1 MLQVLK
7 VSADFSD
14 IPGPRYIR
22 EGSYSGEDFRERLLL
37 PRLKECIE
45 KGGILQIDLD
55 GTQGYGTS
63 FLEEA
68 FGGLIRVNQ
77 LSLSDISDHIIIISE
92 EEPYLKDDIEEYMR
106 DAENEKE
113 L

>member
-1 MLQVLK
+1 MLRVLK
-7 VSADFSD
+7 VATDFSD

-22 EGSYSGEDFRERLLL
+22 EGSYSGEDFRERVLL
-37 PRLKECIE
+37 PLILECIE
-45 KGGILQIDLD
+45 NQDTLQIDLD

-68 FGGLIRVNQ
+68 FGGLIRENHLT
-77 LSLSDISDHIIIISE
+77 LSEISNHLSFVSD
-92 EEPYLKDDIEEYMR
+92 EEPYLIDDIEEYLR
-106 DAENEKE
+106 DAENERT

>member
-7 VSADFSD
+7 VSVDFSD

-22 EGSYSGEDFRERLLL
+22 EGLYSGEDFRERLLL
-37 PRLKECIE
+37 PRLRQCIE
-45 KGGILQIDLD
+45 NGNTLVVDLD

-68 FGGLIRVNQ
+68 FGGLIREDR
-77 LSLSDISDHIIIISE
+77 LSLEEISTHIDYISL
-92 EEPYLKDDIEEYMR
+92 EEPYLIDDIR
-106 DAENEKE
+106 DYLKDASDENQQ
-113 L
+113 

>member
-7 VSADFSD
+7 VSTEFSD

-22 EGSYSGEDFRERLLL
+22 EGLYSGEDFRERLLL
-37 PRLKECIE
+37 PRLQACIE
-45 KGGILQIDLD
+45 KEDTLQIDLD

-77 LSLSDISDHIIIISE
+77 LSLSDVSNHLIIITE

-106 DAENEKE
+106 DAENERE